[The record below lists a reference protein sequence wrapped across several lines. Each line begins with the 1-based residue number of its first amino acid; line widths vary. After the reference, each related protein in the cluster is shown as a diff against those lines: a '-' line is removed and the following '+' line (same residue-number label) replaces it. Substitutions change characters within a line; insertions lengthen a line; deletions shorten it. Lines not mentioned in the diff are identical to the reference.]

1 MTGECIGA
9 GLARSVETG
18 EDHFTRPFVLQPTAR
33 NKDTFFQVTAERPM
47 QFLAVFLASQR

>member
-18 EDHFTRPFVLQPTAR
+18 EDHFIRPFVLQPTAR
-33 NKDTFFQVTAERPM
+33 NKDTFFQITAERPM
-47 QFLAVFLASQR
+47 QFLAVFLAS